1 MEEADAINQK
11 YIELKSEAEKKYND
25 DLESELT
32 SNYGGL
38 DVEINSTESY
48 LYESLAKYIKDKD
61 FMEKILPLFIN
72 DFPDY
77 IDKEIEICKY
87 ALYIID
93 NKEQYYKWVELQESI
108 FAFDCTINQIFS
120 FMDELI
126 EEKERLKNELKNE
139 SNKLERLKEKK
150 YSIIEL
156 LKGFRKK
163 DKTDII
169 WIQYGINTDK
179 LRINEIDEMLKESK
193 EECKDLKQQQE
204 VEQQCQQELE
214 KQLDKS
220 FFDFPLNS
228 DMAYYP
234 YINDEYY
241 LKVILNKLVGEEK
254 EYRESLKELEMMKS
268 LIPKKVKIEK
278 EIQHNN
284 NIEYEY

>member
-1 MEEADAINQK
+1 MKSIKKRSGHILNEA
-11 YIELKSEAEKKYND
+11 
-25 DLESELT
+25 
-32 SNYGGL
+32 
-38 DVEINSTESY
+38 
-48 LYESLAKYIKDKD
+48 
-61 FMEKILPLFIN
+61 
-72 DFPDY
+72 
-77 IDKEIEICKY
+77 
-87 ALYIID
+87 
-93 NKEQYYKWVELQESI
+93 
-108 FAFDCTINQIFS
+108 
-120 FMDELI
+120 
-126 EEKERLKNELKNE
+126 
-139 SNKLERLKEKK
+139 NKLKRLKEKK
-150 YSIIEL
+150 YSIIGL
-156 LKGFRKK
+156 IKGLRKK
-163 DKTDII
+163 DKADII

-204 VEQQCQQELE
+204 VEKQRQQELE

-241 LKVILNKLVGEEK
+241 LKVILNELVGEEK

>member
-11 YIELKSEAEKKYND
+11 YIELKSEAEKKYKD
-25 DLESELT
+25 DLESEFT

-38 DVEINSTESY
+38 DVEIHSTESY
-48 LYESLAKYIKDKD
+48 LYEALVQYINDKD
-61 FMEKILPLFIN
+61 FMKKILPLFIN

-108 FAFDCTINQIFS
+108 FSFDCTINQIFS
-120 FMDELI
+120 FMDKLI
-126 EEKERLKNELKNE
+126 EEKEKLKNELKNE
-139 SNKLERLKEKK
+139 SNKLKRLKEKK
-150 YSIIEL
+150 YSIIGL
-156 LKGFRKK
+156 IKGFRKK

-204 VEQQCQQELE
+204 VEKQRQQELE
-214 KQLDKS
+214 KNL
-220 FFDFPLNS
+220 
-228 DMAYYP
+228 
-234 YINDEYY
+234 I
-241 LKVILNKLVGEEK
+241 KVF
-254 EYRESLKELEMMKS
+254 
-268 LIPKKVKIEK
+268 LIFL
-278 EIQHNN
+278 
-284 NIEYEY
+284 